1 MIKSLTQVKIKTDT
15 FDVKKLELVVKPL
28 LKQTFALL
36 IVLMMPSILGHV
48 HHPAADQGGAAL
60 QQSPVDIQTQGPST
74 CGSQNRQGFGHI
86 GPEPNRAQESLR
98 RQCLDETAQTGGTN
112 CSLEQMMTL
121 SDENRSFLINTLD
134 GTVTAY
140 LEGYFKDFLATE
152 LNNLGE
158 SVPDSLA
165 RCINTP
171 ERRTDLH
178 ATELQSS
185 QEFDNMLSAIVLN
198 EIYNFNLE
206 RGQRSFEP
214 YMDRLGH
221 SFPILYFS
229 RSSILEMMTGHRGI
243 PLRNLLLEELGE
255 AFNVRTHDGRE
266 HHRIM
271 ELIRNARKDPS
282 FEARMMEAHQA
293 IKDDYAEEIKR
304 RMQSVCTGGI
314 TPFNMQFW
322 YPQVF
327 NQAILDMNEDE
338 RAAANFF
345 LCRRAWYYQDQ
356 NTDTDCD
363 GFMDNAD
370 PDPTDPFNPLPFQV
384 QQGGATHN
392 PPYRSSYDYN
402 ILRLDGELR
411 LQTSLSVRFNDVTP
425 EEEMAFRNNLT
436 RCSSE
441 LSQHMREVFQNMRS
455 DVEHYQ
461 ELDLNV
467 QISFTFPDKGGTD
480 FYIHRCYCTDC
491 YNVPDPDNP
500 QEGATIPR
508 STCREDL
515 SPAQQQS
522 VITTLGSLDRWRN
535 RADAANMM
543 PNTSCQTIKHEI
555 LHRFGLPDEYTDTR
569 IYPYN
574 QTDCNI
580 MGDASALPENQG
592 LRPRQLQEI
601 INPRFNR
608 DGCW

>member
-1 MIKSLTQVKIKTDT
+1 M
-15 FDVKKLELVVKPL
+15 KLEFMVRLFNKI
-28 LKQTFALL
+28 TMT
-36 IVLMMPSILGHV
+36 LMLAFIMSSPYAHV
-48 HHPAADQGGAAL
+48 HHPANDHRRTDP
-60 QQSPVDIQTQGPST
+60 QQSPVDIVTETQNT
-74 CGSQNRQGFGHI
+74 CGGQNRQGFGHI
-86 GPEPNRAQESLR
+86 GPEPHSAKESLR

-112 CSLEQMMTL
+112 CTFEQMMSL
-121 SDENRSFLINTLD
+121 SPDNTNFLINSLD
-134 GTVTAY
+134 GTVRNY
-140 LEGYFKDFLATE
+140 LEEYFKDFLATE

-171 ERRTDLH
+171 ERRNDLH

-185 QEFDNMLSAIVLN
+185 HEFDNILSAVVLN

-206 RGQRSFEP
+206 SGQRSFEP

-229 RSSILEMMTGHRGI
+229 RSSIMEMMTGHRGI
-243 PLRNLLLEELGE
+243 PLRKVLREELGE
-255 AFNVRTHDGRE
+255 DFNVRTYDGRE

-271 ELIRNARKDPS
+271 NLIQNARKDPS
-282 FEARMMEAHQA
+282 FEARMMASHQA

-304 RMQSVCTGGI
+304 RMQSVCTLGI
-314 TPFNMQFW
+314 SPFNLQFW

-345 LCRRAWYYQDQ
+345 LCRRAWYYQD
-356 NTDTDCD
+356 NIIDTDCD
-363 GFMDNAD
+363 GIMDDSD
-370 PDPTDPFNPLPFQV
+370 PEPSNPFSPLAYQV
-384 QQGGATHN
+384 YQGEATHN
-392 PPYRSSYDYN
+392 PPYRNSYDYN
-402 ILRLDGELR
+402 VLNVDGQLRI
-411 LQTSLSVRFNDVTP
+411 QTSLSVTFNGMT
-425 EEEMAFRNNLT
+425 EEEETNFRNTLSN
-436 RCSSE
+436 CSSE
-441 LSQHMREVFQNMRS
+441 LSQHMSEVFNSMKS
-455 DVEHYQ
+455 DIDHYRD
-461 ELDLNV
+461 LDLNV
-467 QISFTFPDKGGTD
+467 QIDFTFPDKGGAD
-480 FYIHRCYCTDC
+480 FNIHRCYCTDC
-491 YNVPDPDNP
+491 YDVPDPDNP
-500 QEGATIPR
+500 GAFIPK

-522 VITTLGSLDRWRN
+522 VITTLGSLDLWRN

-543 PNTSCQTIKHEI
+543 PSTSCHTIKHEI

-580 MGDASALPENQG
+580 MGDASALPEDQG